1 MSFNFKSYFPTGDLT
16 VIIVAPIL
24 LLLLIIISVPIT
36 FICACTIYKRKSKE
50 RQLNK
55 QQEEGQWRTE
65 YNCNTDNETEETTAN
80 HPQIVVEENYYHD
93 VDDDVIRYNLNHNH
107 NDDESRIAKNASD
120 CYAIPNKQ
128 RSVNISTRSTS
139 EVIKSEL
146 PPVDP
151 SYLYA
156 VPDRKKKK
164 KNLEKPQE
172 THDLQSLYTQ
182 PNKAMKKGQ
191 LCRTTTR

>member
-1 MSFNFKSYFPTGDLT
+1 M
-16 VIIVAPIL
+16 
-24 LLLLIIISVPIT
+24 
-36 FICACTIYKRKSKE
+36 
-50 RQLNK
+50 Q

-65 YNCNTDNETEETTAN
+65 YNYYTDNETEETTAN
-80 HPQIVVEENYYHD
+80 QPQTLVEENCYHD
-93 VDDDVIRYNLNHNH
+93 NDDDVIRYNLNHNH
-107 NDDESRIAKNASD
+107 NDDESRIAKTIGND

-128 RSVNISTRSTS
+128 RSINISTRSTS
-139 EVIKSEL
+139 EVNKTEL

-156 VPDRKKKK
+156 VPDRTKKK

-191 LCRTTTR
+191 VDYAEQEQGSKIYEPSINSEDTG